1 MERAL
6 SNPYLLIG
14 AGTLILCV
22 AGIELIARLLNKR
35 TLADR
40 IAEFTSPTPS
50 GTRKHTRSLL
60 AWMQIIAAIPL
71 GVFLLVTGFELL
83 GN

>member
-1 MERAL
+1 MEGAI
-6 SNPYLLIG
+6 SNSYLLLG
-14 AGTLILCV
+14 AGALILCV
-22 AGIELIARLLNKR
+22 ARTELVARLLNKR
-35 TLADR
+35 SLADR

-50 GTRKHTRSLL
+50 GTGKHTRSLL

-71 GVFLLVTGFELL
+71 GVFLLIAGFELL